1 MVLNHD
7 PVLLRTFL
15 VHQPQ
20 HTLFSE
26 LVMGI
31 ITPPVVKIG
40 TWVLDVH
47 EGVKLGL
54 GFVEGIKLTIGNKH
68 QTEQYSGKHTGIR
81 DVDSK

>member
-1 MVLNHD
+1 VVLNHD

-31 ITPPVVKIG
+31 ITRPVLKIG
-40 TWVLDVH
+40 TWVLYVH

-68 QTEQYSGKHTGIR
+68 QTEQYSGKHTGSR